1 MHPIRK
7 KWKIVLD
14 RTSVVGLLP
23 IVSVSKVSQVSD
35 LSVRE
40 VSTATDHGLVLLG
53 DGTVMAMGCNQYGQ
67 LGDSS
72 WIMEQT
78 AYQVISCEEGGLLSN
93 IKAISAGG
101 FHSMALDNRGQVWA
115 WGRNLE
121 GQLGIGFTNEGAHK
135 GDIRGAKRVVFP
147 QEVNI
152 VEISAGATFSL
163 ALDDEGQVW
172 AWGDNE
178 EGQLGIGY
186 HKIGRSQFS
195 PIRVVHEN
203 GLLSQI
209 QSISA
214 GPYHSL
220 ALDKDGQIW
229 GWGANW
235 NGALGFDKNI
245 NYAKLEEEI
254 KQLWGKE
261 VTFKP
266 EKLAQTNHLYTWMD
280 YMDEYYTHDMIWM
293 VAKRI
298 TNDFDGFAEIMA
310 GRMQSQGTKRDG
322 SVWAWGYVE
331 DPTSD
336 EGICLNGTRLGQLP
350 KDSEDQE
357 VADIQRLISN
367 TRSRGSNWGW
377 ALCEDSIPLPSIRV
391 VDRRNFTT
399 LTSEALFM
407 VCRSRQ
413 ATEWILE
420 DICIDFEALIV

>member
-1 MHPIRK
+1 MHPTQK

-14 RTSVVGLLP
+14 RTSVVSLLP
-23 IVSVSKVSQVSD
+23 VVSDSKADQVSE

-40 VSTATDHGLVLLG
+40 VSTATDHYLVLLS

-78 AYQVISCEEGGLLSN
+78 AYQVVTSEEGKLLSN
-93 IKAISAGG
+93 IKSISTGG
-101 FHSMALDNRGQVWA
+101 FHNIALDDRGQVWA

-121 GQLGIGFTNEGAHK
+121 GQLGTGLANETERSSSV
-135 GDIRGAKRVVFP
+135 RGATRVVFP

-163 ALDDEGQVW
+163 ALDDQGYVW

-186 HKIGRSQFS
+186 DRIGRPQMYPLQVTTGF
-195 PIRVVHEN
+195 

-209 QSISA
+209 QSIST

-245 NYAKLEEEI
+245 NFSKLEEEI
-254 KQLWGKE
+254 KHVWGKE
-261 VTFKP
+261 IAFNP
-266 EKLAQTNHLYTWMD
+266 EKVVQTNHLYTWMD

-298 TNDFDGFAEIMA
+298 TNDFDGFAGIVA
-310 GRMQSQGTKRDG
+310 GTMQSQGVKRDG

-331 DPTSD
+331 DPTND
-336 EGICLNGTRLGQLP
+336 EGICLNGTNLGVLSE
-350 KDSEDQE
+350 DSGDQE
-357 VADIQRLISN
+357 VATIMGLISN
-367 TRSRGSNWGW
+367 TPEKGSNWNW
-377 ALCEDSIPLPSIRV
+377 TICEDSIPVPTIRV
-391 VDRRNFTT
+391 IDRQNFTT
-399 LTSEALFM
+399 ITSEELFM
-407 VCRSRQ
+407 ICRSSR
-413 ATEWILE
+413 ATNWTLE
-420 DICIDFEALIV
+420 DTYIDYEALII